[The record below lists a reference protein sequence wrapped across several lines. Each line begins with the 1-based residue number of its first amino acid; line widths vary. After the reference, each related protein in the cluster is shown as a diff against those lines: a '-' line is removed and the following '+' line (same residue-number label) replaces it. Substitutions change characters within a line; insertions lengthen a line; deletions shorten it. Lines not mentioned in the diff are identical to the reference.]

1 MKKGSPLL
9 SRLNSAYFWDADL
22 DKLNEQTDADYIIR
36 RVFEL
41 GDIEEIGLVHGW
53 FGKDCCRKALVSAEY
68 LREAA
73 IIQAMVFLDI
83 PERRLFKSASKKQHH
98 AV

>member
-1 MKKGSPLL
+1 MKKGSQLL
-9 SRLNSAYFWDADL
+9 SLLNPVYFWDADL
-22 DKLNEQTDADYIIR
+22 NKLNEQTDADYIIR

-53 FGKDCCRKALVSAEY
+53 YGREVCRKALLSAEY

-73 IIQAMVFLDI
+73 IIQGMVFLDI